1 MAPAGA
7 ILMWPREATSLPLAP
22 RRGFGI
28 VFIPGGRS
36 CAGASVDR
44 SEAHHSAGGAT
55 GWSRNPARSSARR
68 TLPDALAC
76 SRNALT

>member
-28 VFIPGGRS
+28 VFIPGGPVLRRRF
-36 CAGASVDR
+36 GR
-44 SEAHHSAGGAT
+44 PSEDHHSAGGAT

-68 TLPDALAC
+68 TLPDALAS

>member
-7 ILMWPREATSLPLAP
+7 ILMCARQATSLPLAP
-22 RRGFGI
+22 RRGLALSLFRE
-28 VFIPGGRS
+28 GRS

-44 SEAHHSAGGAT
+44 SEAHHLAGGAT

>member
-7 ILMWPREATSLPLAP
+7 IFMCPREAIVAARALP
-22 RRGFGI
+22 RVGI
-28 VFIPGGRS
+28 VFIPGGPVLRRRFGRS
-36 CAGASVDR
+36 IRGA
-44 SEAHHSAGGAT
+44 HSAGGAT